1 MDTITLHR
9 KARLKALI
17 ESPPFN
23 GSQIDFA
30 KAIGR
35 SKGRVTQMLDP
46 DQPFGEG
53 AATAICH
60 ALGKPARYFEQGF
73 KEDQQTIRDT
83 VNLSSGISEIPL
95 LDRKTAG
102 MYKRFLEDG
111 ETPPALHNHPGKG
124 ANLFAYSVDDDLM
137 EPLIPSNA
145 RAIISTRIKPK
156 HGSLVLVDQDG
167 VCVLRKLVIDG
178 QTQLVETVKYQK
190 IKPLTGTIIGVVHM
204 VAILYAEQGDE
215 E

>member
-1 MDTITLHR
+1 METKDIIRTGR
-9 KARLKALI
+9 ERLGMNHQQ
-17 ESPPFN
+17 F
-23 GSQIDFA
+23 
-30 KAIGR
+30 
-35 SKGRVTQMLDP
+35 
-46 DQPFGEG
+46 
-53 AATAICH
+53 ATAVGVSRGAVQQWEKGDTAPKRSH
-60 ALGKPARYFEQGF
+60 QKRVADLLGVSVAELMGQSQP
-73 KEDQQTIRDT
+73 DQQTIRDT

-95 LDRKTAG
+95 LDRNTAG

-137 EPLIPSNA
+137 EPLIPSNS

-167 VCVLRKLVIDG
+167 VCVIRRLVIDG
-178 QTQLVETVKYQK
+178 QTQLVETVKYQT
-190 IKPLTGTIIGVVHM
+190 IKPLTGTILGVVHM
-204 VAILYAEQGDE
+204 VAILYAEQEDE